1 MIASESTIRHLRTR
15 LCEARLKVAI
25 FEMEK
30 GFREKRQV
38 SLVLFGVATLL
49 ALVFAGA
56 AGMFEGEELSFAKRA
71 GTWAAILAA
80 YGWASYSTLTVTWGA
95 DSSRPGDRGYVSKDG
110 FAYGLVVA
118 TMKGASKEEFSIYRE
133 LAAEWFFSAF
143 KDEGLFG
150 RFARVAI
157 CRNVIHRVD
166 AEEQEMLEFQ
176 HETRD

>member
-1 MIASESTIRHLRTR
+1 
-15 LCEARLKVAI
+15 LCEAQLKVAI

-38 SLVLFGVATLL
+38 ALLLFGVATLL

-56 AGMFEGEELSFAKRA
+56 AGMFEGEELSVGKRA
-71 GTWAAILAA
+71 GTWAAIIAA

-118 TMKGASKEEFSIYRE
+118 AMSGASQEELSIYRE
-133 LAAEWFFSAF
+133 LATEWISSPF
-143 KDEGLFG
+143 KNEGLFG
-150 RFARVAI
+150 RFARLAI
-157 CRNVIHRVD
+157 CRNVISRVD
-166 AEEQEMLEFQ
+166 TEEQKMLEFQ
-176 HETRD
+176 HETCD